1 MAMEIKKAVW
11 VVFSLFVVS
20 MSVLAQTDAMDPYFV
35 SLYNRSLD
43 LLGKPGFKRANDS
56 LMLQAIKKNN
66 VKYVGFALHNERCHR
81 NMINDSIGYIR
92 AFNDEI
98 NYYLAHG
105 EAKKAWSNGEGIV
118 LFYINRGNYKEG
130 QRQAYRMLDKALKLK
145 DLSGQGYAYFNVGR
159 CYRAQNEYAEATNYY
174 QTAQNLG
181 LKDKNWGL
189 VIVSKLA
196 MSYALRM
203 QSMYAKADSVCSTI
217 MPYIKLWEKQRG
229 YRNPVYRGKQ
239 LIEQSYADLYLH
251 RKDSAKAHIAAA
263 KAEYAV
269 SKEKSMES
277 DMIEMDAAYNFFFGN
292 MKEAVEAMKTL
303 ISIYNGR
310 GDMNLVANYY
320 RDMAAMYERNKDYKE
335 ATEAY
340 KQYGMYNDSARLSE
354 SAHSLNKLRTQY
366 EVKELKVQNQLS
378 RQEKSLV
385 EQRLWFSLVGCL
397 LLILVVLMLINH
409 NRTISQKNELL
420 YRQIVERQKI
430 AQNPTI
436 QAKDEEEPRG
446 SDLSERQLTSKQLLF
461 KQLEKLLEERP
472 ELLGDEDL
480 GREKLAKLL
489 GTNTTYLHCAIRTCT
504 DATVNGFINTMR
516 VRKIAEVI
524 QRSPDVSFDK
534 LRSDY
539 GFSSHTTFY
548 RIFKH
553 EFGMSPSEFRQCAA
567 KLGE

>member
-66 VKYVGFALHNERCHR
+66 AKYVGFALHNERCHR

-196 MSYALRM
+196 TSYALRM
-203 QSMYAKADSVCSTI
+203 QSMYTKADSVCSTI

-303 ISIYNGR
+303 ISIYKGR

-320 RDMAAMYERNKDYKE
+320 RDMATIYEKNKEYKE

-366 EVKELKVQNQLS
+366 EVKELKVQNQFT
-378 RQEKSLV
+378 RQEKTLV
-385 EQRLWFSLVGCL
+385 EQRLWFSMVACF
-397 LLILVVLMLINH
+397 LLILVVLILINH

-430 AQNPTI
+430 AQNPKI
-436 QAKDEEEPRG
+436 QAKDEEEPRE

-472 ELLGDEDL
+472 ELLGDENL
-480 GREKLAKLL
+480 EREKLAKLL

-504 DATVNGFINTMR
+504 DETVNGFINTMC
-516 VRKIAEVI
+516 VRKMAEVI

-553 EFGMSPSEFRQCAA
+553 EFGMSPSEFRRCVEKQ
-567 KLGE
+567 GI